1 MKKQILYILLQF
13 AVMLG
18 FGQVYHVGDL
28 YTAEDGSQGI
38 VFFVRADG
46 GGWAVA
52 LHDEESSL
60 PWSTTAVDI
69 PALPNYGTTFAQAML
84 ADTAGYT
91 NTQQIRN
98 SLGPGNHY
106 AAGAVD
112 FEHGWYLPA
121 IGQLAMI
128 YAQLPL
134 LQTAL
139 ITSGGTP
146 LTTEGTFFD
155 IYGLSYW
162 SSTEATG
169 QQAGSL
175 SFVNDPVNDPFLR
188 GATGTPHPYEKQ
200 QPLKVRAVCSFPPP
214 HNVYDST
221 LTYQWNTGSTEPHF
235 RDVPLQNTTYTV
247 TVSNAYGCT
256 NTASA
261 NVTVFDNDPQTL
273 YDSVCQGS
281 AYNNYGF
288 TLSAEE
294 TAEAENFVRTRTIST
309 ANCEGQIMLFLTVL
323 PRDTVYWEQS
333 AEQFI
338 VWNGVTYS
346 ESGTYSQHFNNQAGC
361 DSVVFLQLTIHDTLP
376 AAPDT
381 ISIADTLYIFL
392 PNAITP
398 SISDGLNDYFCLPEA
413 YPPLIND
420 FEISIFS
427 RWGELVY
434 YSTDKN
440 FRWNGEIRGKTSYK
454 VVYNYLIRF
463 HDIMGRPYLLTGS
476 ITVL

>member
-121 IGQLAMI
+121 LGQLAMI

-200 QPLKVRAVCSFPPP
+200 QPLKVRTVCSFPPP

-261 NVTVFDNDPQTL
+261 NVTVIDNDPQTL

>member
-175 SFVNDPVNDPFLR
+175 SFVNDPVNEPFLR

-235 RDVPLQNTTYTV
+235 QDVPLQNTTYTV

-261 NVTVFDNDPQTL
+261 NVTVIDNDPQTL

-281 AYNNYGF
+281 AYNNHGF

-398 SISDGLNDYFCLPEA
+398 SISDGLNDYLCLPEA

>member
-121 IGQLAMI
+121 LGQLAMI

-261 NVTVFDNDPQTL
+261 NVTVIDNDPQTL

-288 TLSAEE
+288 SLSAEE

-323 PRDTVYWEQS
+323 PRDTVYWEQF

>member
-18 FGQVYHVGDL
+18 FGQVYHLGDL

-139 ITSGGTP
+139 ITSGGNP

-175 SFVNDPVNDPFLR
+175 SFVNDPVNEPFLR

-261 NVTVFDNDPQTL
+261 NVTVIDNDPQTL

>member
-175 SFVNDPVNDPFLR
+175 SFVNDPVNEPFLR

-235 RDVPLQNTTYTV
+235 QDVPLQNTTYTV

-261 NVTVFDNDPQTL
+261 NVTVIDNDPQTL

>member
-1 MKKQILYILLQF
+1 
-13 AVMLG
+13 MLG

-175 SFVNDPVNDPFLR
+175 SFVNDPVNEPFLR
-188 GATGTPHPYEKQ
+188 GATGTPHPYEKR

-221 LTYQWNTGSTEPHF
+221 LTYQWNTGSTEPYF

-261 NVTVFDNDPQTL
+261 NVTVIDNDPQTL

-333 AEQFI
+333 ANQYI

>member
-1 MKKQILYILLQF
+1 MKKRLLYILLQF
-13 AVMLG
+13 AAVLG

-38 VFFVRADG
+38 VFFVHADG

-52 LHDEESSL
+52 LHDEENQL
-60 PWSTTAVDI
+60 RWSNTTVDI
-69 PALPNYGTTFAQAML
+69 PALPNYGATFAQAML

-98 SLGPGNHY
+98 ILGPGNHY

-121 IGQLAMI
+121 MAQLAII

-146 LTTEGTFFD
+146 MATEGTVVD
-155 IYGLSYW
+155 MYGISYW
-162 SSTEATG
+162 SSTEVAN

-175 SFVNDPVNDPFLR
+175 SFINDAINNVYITA
-188 GATGTPHPYEKQ
+188 ATGTPHSYDKQ
-200 QPLKVRAVCSFPPP
+200 QLLKVRAVRSFPPP

-261 NVTVFDNDPQTL
+261 NVTVIDNDPQTL

>member
-60 PWSTTAVDI
+60 PWFSTAVDI

-175 SFVNDPVNDPFLR
+175 SFVNDPVNEPFLR

-261 NVTVFDNDPQTL
+261 NVTVIDNDPQTL

>member
-1 MKKQILYILLQF
+1 
-13 AVMLG
+13 MLG

-175 SFVNDPVNDPFLR
+175 SFVNDPVNEPFLR

-235 RDVPLQNTTYTV
+235 QDVPLQNTTYTV

>member
-18 FGQVYHVGDL
+18 FGQVYHLGDL

-60 PWSTTAVDI
+60 PWSSTAVDI

-175 SFVNDPVNDPFLR
+175 SFVNDPVNEPFLR

-261 NVTVFDNDPQTL
+261 NVTVIDNDPQTL

-381 ISIADTLYIFL
+381 ISIADKLYIFL

>member
-261 NVTVFDNDPQTL
+261 NVTVIDNDPQTL

>member
-1 MKKQILYILLQF
+1 
-13 AVMLG
+13 MLG
-18 FGQVYHVGDL
+18 FGQVYHLGDL

-60 PWSTTAVDI
+60 PWFSTAVDI

-175 SFVNDPVNDPFLR
+175 SFVNDPVNEPFLR

-235 RDVPLQNTTYTV
+235 QDVPLQNTTYTV

-261 NVTVFDNDPQTL
+261 NVTVIDNDPQTL

>member
-121 IGQLAMI
+121 IGQLALI

-175 SFVNDPVNDPFLR
+175 SFVNDPVNEPFLR

-261 NVTVFDNDPQTL
+261 NVTVIDNDPQTL

>member
-200 QPLKVRAVCSFPPP
+200 QPLKVRVVCSFPPP

-235 RDVPLQNTTYTV
+235 QDLPLQNTTYTV

-261 NVTVFDNDPQTL
+261 NVTVIDNDPQTL

-288 TLSAEE
+288 SLSAEE

>member
-121 IGQLAMI
+121 MAQLAMI

-235 RDVPLQNTTYTV
+235 QDVPLQNTTYTV

>member
-52 LHDEESSL
+52 LHDEESSH

-175 SFVNDPVNDPFLR
+175 SFVNDPVNEPFLR

-235 RDVPLQNTTYTV
+235 QDVPLQNTTYTV

>member
-139 ITSGGTP
+139 ITSGGNP

-175 SFVNDPVNDPFLR
+175 SFVNDPVNEPFLR

-261 NVTVFDNDPQTL
+261 NVTVIDNDPQTL

-281 AYNNYGF
+281 AYNSYGF

>member
-235 RDVPLQNTTYTV
+235 QDVPLQNTTYTV

-256 NTASA
+256 NNASA
-261 NVTVFDNDPQTL
+261 NVTVIDNNPQTI
-273 YDSVCQGS
+273 YDSVCQGYT
-281 AYNNYGF
+281 YNNYGF

-294 TAEAENFVRTRTIST
+294 TAEAEEIVHTRTVST
-309 ANCEGQIMLFLTVL
+309 ADCEGQITLFLTVM
-323 PRDTVYWEQS
+323 PRDTLYWEHS
-333 AEQFI
+333 ANQFI
-338 VWNGVTYS
+338 IWNGVTYS

-361 DSVVFLQLTIHDTLP
+361 DSLVFLQLTVYDTTSTV
-376 AAPDT
+376 PDT

>member
-235 RDVPLQNTTYTV
+235 QDVPLQNTTYTV

-261 NVTVFDNDPQTL
+261 NVTVIDNDPQTL